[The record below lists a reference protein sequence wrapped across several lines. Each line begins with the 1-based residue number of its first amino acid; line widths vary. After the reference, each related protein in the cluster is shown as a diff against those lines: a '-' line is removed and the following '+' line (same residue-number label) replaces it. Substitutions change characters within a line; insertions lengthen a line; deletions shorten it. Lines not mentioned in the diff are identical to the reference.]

1 MLGTPSKIRSAC
13 IFFGFFTLFG
23 TALIH
28 LYKLQIK
35 RHTFFADLAHRQYFL
50 TVTSYLPRAVILDR
64 NGLPLA
70 LNKESTSA
78 FIMPHTI
85 KDQPTLTTFLKKHF
99 PQALEQWHAKP
110 TSKFLYLKR
119 GISDQEL
126 NAIQS
131 AGLKDIHLL
140 KEPNRFYP
148 HQSAASIIGMTNIDN
163 KGLFGLEYVY
173 NDQLAGKPAKVV
185 LEKDARSGLFYFGKT
200 VEQEADQG
208 KPLQVSLDAHLQFL
222 VSEELNDAATK
233 HNAAQAAAL
242 VMNPETGEILAIAS
256 YPTFDPTNLTLLEQE
271 ATKNTALTESYEFGS
286 AFKAFSALAALD
298 ENAITLDEPINCE
311 GAKTA
316 YVAGRKINTVI
327 PGGVM
332 PFLEVMTTSNNI
344 GIAKVAMR
352 IDTKLYDHYK
362 KLGFG
367 TKTGIEFPGENKGSV
382 NHPRNWS
389 KHSIISLSYGYEVS
403 STLLQLAR
411 AFSIVSN
418 GGYLVQPTLIKQDGT
433 KKPTG
438 TPLYSPAVI
447 EQLRTILQAATS
459 KHATGAKAKVHGYTT
474 LGKTST
480 ANLLE
485 NGVYNKDKN
494 MYAFVGSVEKGDYK
508 RTIACFIKESR
519 PLHAYASTIAAP
531 LFERIAE
538 KTLIHEKMW

>member
-1 MLGTPSKIRSAC
+1 MLGTSSKLRSAY
-13 IFFGFFTLFG
+13 IFFGFFSLFSV
-23 TALIH
+23 ALVH
-28 LYKLQIK
+28 LYKLQI
-35 RHTFFADLAHRQYFL
+35 RQHVFFADLANRQYFL
-50 TVTSYLPRAVILDR
+50 TLTSYLPRAVILDR

-78 FIMPHTI
+78 FVMPHAV
-85 KDQPTLTTFLKKHF
+85 KDTEKLHAFLKKHF
-99 PQALEQWHAKP
+99 PSALEQWTAKP
-110 TSKFLYLKR
+110 KAKFLYLKR
-119 GISDQEL
+119 GL
-126 NAIQS
+126 NDEEIDLIKTS
-131 AGLKDIHLL
+131 SIRDIHLL

-148 HQSAASIIGMTNIDN
+148 HQASASITGITNIDN
-163 KGLFGLEYVY
+163 KGLFGLEYFY
-173 NDQLAGKPAKVV
+173 NDRLAGKPAKMT

-200 VEQEADQG
+200 IEEEGSQAE
-208 KPLQVSLDAHLQFL
+208 PLQLSLDAHLQFL
-222 VSEELNDAATK
+222 VSEELHDAAQS
-233 HNAAQAAAL
+233 HDAAQAAAL
-242 VMNPETGEILAIAS
+242 VMNPETGEILALAS
-256 YPTFDPTNLTLLEQE
+256 YPTFNPTRLDTLDQE

-286 AFKAFSALAALD
+286 AFKAFSALAALA
-298 ENAITLDEPINCE
+298 ENAVSLDELIDCE

-332 PFLEVMTTSNNI
+332 PFLDVMATSNNI

-367 TKTGIEFPGENKGSV
+367 TKTNIEFPGENKGSV
-382 NHPRNWS
+382 NHPSHWS

-403 STLLQLAR
+403 STLVQLAR
-411 AFSIVSN
+411 AFSIASN
-418 GGYLVQPTLIKQDGT
+418 GGYLIQPTLIKQDPA
-433 KKPTG
+433 KKPSG
-438 TPLYSPAVI
+438 TPLYSKELI

-459 KHATGAKAKVHGYTT
+459 KYATGAKAKVHGYTT

-485 NGVYNKDKN
+485 NGTYNKDKN
-494 MYAFVGSVEKGDYK
+494 IYTFVGSVEKGDYK

-519 PLHAYASTIAAP
+519 PLHKYASTVAAP